1 MGFAWVLPLSEVTEA
16 LFVSS
21 SVAAT
26 ALVLSTPFA
35 IGTGLALARLRGLQ
49 RVVAMSIVLVP
60 MVLPPV
66 VIGFGLLTALGRR
79 GLFGEQLNALGI
91 QLAFSFSGAVV
102 AASCV
107 GFPLFALSAKS
118 AFESVDPKLEE
129 VARTLGASRWRVLK
143 QVSLPLAFPS
153 LAGGATLF
161 FARALG
167 EFGATM
173 IFAGDAPGRTR
184 TLALATYA
192 ALQRPDGDADAF
204 AFCSASLALSM
215 LAIALHLTLTRGA
228 RHA

>member
-91 QLAFSFSGAVV
+91 QLAFSFPGAVV